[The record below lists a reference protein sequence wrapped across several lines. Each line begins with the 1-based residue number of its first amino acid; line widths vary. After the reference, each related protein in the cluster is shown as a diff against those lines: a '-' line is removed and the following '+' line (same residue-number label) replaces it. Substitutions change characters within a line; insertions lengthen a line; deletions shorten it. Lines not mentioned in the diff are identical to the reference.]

1 MKKLDEKIIRF
12 VEEYQL
18 FNKGDKILA
27 AISGGPDSIFML
39 NFLLKFKKKYRIEIG
54 AMHINHM
61 IRGKEAD
68 DDEKFCKKLCELHS
82 IQFHAVKKNVPAY
95 AKKNKFSIEE
105 AARKVRYDE
114 LENVRKK
121 FGYDKIATAHN
132 CSDNAETM
140 LLNLVKGTGLKGLSG
155 IPISRGEIIRPI
167 LPITKVEILKSLTKN
182 KVSYLIDKSNLS
194 NIYER
199 NFLRH
204 NIFPLLKKQLNP
216 KLEATMFKSSLVL
229 RKQAEVQNSVAEL
242 VSKLVAKKKKN
253 LLEINLTSLNEIT
266 TVLWSDVIKLSVD
279 RTFNVQSSFS
289 DCKKVI
295 SLVGKQSG
303 KSVSISNNLVAVRER
318 NAILIYPKQAS
329 QRTVFAK
336 LKIGESVQAGDKKLK
351 IEKIGKDEIK
361 YSSDKNIELIAGDE
375 LSAEFV
381 LRTWRNGDRF
391 YPLGLKGSKKVS
403 DFLND
408 CKVAV
413 SQKSTQLVLTNNK
426 KIIWVVGH
434 RIDER
439 FKINNKT
446 RKVLRLCLN

>member
-12 VEEYQL
+12 VEEHQL
-18 FNKGDKILA
+18 IKKGDKILVA
-27 AISGGPDSIFML
+27 LSGGPDSIFML
-39 NFLLKFKKKYRIEIG
+39 NFLLKFKKKYGIEVG

-68 DDEKFCKKLCELHS
+68 DDEKFCRKLCERFS
-82 IQFHAVKKNVPAY
+82 VQYHAVKKNVPAY
-95 AKKNKFSIEE
+95 AKKSKISVEE

-140 LLNLVKGTGLKGLSG
+140 FLNLVKGTGLKGLSG

-167 LPITKVEILKSLTKN
+167 LPITKDEILKSLTKN
-182 KVSYLIDKSNLS
+182 KISYLIDKSNLS
-194 NIYER
+194 NVYER
-199 NFLRH
+199 NFLR
-204 NIFPLLKKQLNP
+204 NSIFPLLKKQLNP
-216 KLEATMFKSSLVL
+216 KLEETMFKSSLVL
-229 RKQAEVQNSVAEL
+229 RKQAEVQNSVVEIAAKL
-242 VSKLVAKKKKN
+242 VSRSTRKK
-253 LLEINLTSLNEIT
+253 LEINCTLLKEVTSE
-266 TVLWSDVIKLSVD
+266 LWSGVIKLSAD
-279 RTFNVQSSFS
+279 RTFLVQTTFN
-289 DCKKVI
+289 DCKKVM
-295 SLVGKQSG
+295 SLIEKQSG
-303 KSVSISNNLVAVRER
+303 KSVGISNNLVAVRER
-318 NAILIYPKQAS
+318 NSILIFPKPAG

-336 LKIGESVQAGDKKLK
+336 LKVGESVQADEKNLR
-351 IEKIGKDEIK
+351 IEKIGKHEIE
-361 YSSDKNIELIAGDE
+361 YSPNKNIELIAGDE
-375 LSAEFV
+375 LSDEFV

-408 CKVAV
+408 RKVAV
-413 SQKSTQLVLTNNK
+413 SQKSKQLVLTNNN

-434 RIDER
+434 GIDDR
-439 FKINNKT
+439 FKIKNTT

>member
-1 MKKLDEKIIRF
+1 MKKLDEKIIHF
-12 VEEYQL
+12 VEEHQL
-18 FNKGDKILA
+18 IKKGEKILVA
-27 AISGGPDSIFML
+27 LSGGPDSIFML
-39 NFLLKFKKKYRIEIG
+39 NFLLKFKKKYGIEVG

-68 DDEKFCKKLCELHS
+68 DDEKFCRQLCERLS
-82 IQFHAVKKNVPAY
+82 VQYHAVKKNVPAY
-95 AKKNKFSIEE
+95 AKKNKISIEE

-121 FGYDKIATAHN
+121 SGYDKIATAHN

-140 LLNLVKGTGLKGLSG
+140 FLNLVKGTGLKGLSG

-167 LPITKVEILKSLTKN
+167 LPITKDEILKSLTKN
-182 KVSYLIDKSNLS
+182 KIGYLIDKSNLS
-194 NIYER
+194 NVYER
-199 NFLRH
+199 NFLR
-204 NIFPLLKKQLNP
+204 NDIFPLLKKQLNP
-216 KLEATMFKSSLVL
+216 KLEETMFKSSLVL
-229 RKQAEVQNSVAEL
+229 RKQAEVQNSVVEIAAKL
-242 VSKLVAKKKKN
+242 VSRSTRNK
-253 LLEINLTSLNEIT
+253 LEINCTLLKEVTNE
-266 TVLWSDVIKLSVD
+266 LWSDVIKLSAD
-279 RTFNVQSSFS
+279 RTFLVQTTFN
-289 DCKKVI
+289 DCQKVM
-295 SLVGKQSG
+295 SLVEKQIG

-318 NAILIYPKQAS
+318 NSILIFPKPAS

-336 LKIGESVQAGDKKLK
+336 LKVGESVQAGDKNLK
-351 IEKIGKDEIK
+351 IEKIGKHEFE
-361 YSSDKNIELIAGDE
+361 YSPNKNIELIAGDE
-375 LSAEFV
+375 LSDEFV

-413 SQKSTQLVLTNNK
+413 SQKSNQLVLTNNN

-434 RIDER
+434 RIDDR
-439 FKINNKT
+439 FKIKNIT